1 MKLKKYSICTLILGF
16 VISLLGFI
24 TPFIRLNFFTQHNGA
39 IGIIG
44 GADSPSAY
52 LLTLSLFP
60 NLHVLFI
67 LLGLSL
73 IIPSAFCL
81 LFSKT
86 VKTHL
91 RLSTSA
97 VSLGLSAVGA
107 LGILCAFVWLIT
119 VAFEGPSTH
128 PVEYGVSIL
137 LGIFCFFA
145 FIILIGLYIKLR
157 KANKSVKGIIIDV
170 LTSIVYLPFFFYLF
184 MYLYEIVS

>member
-1 MKLKKYSICTLILGF
+1 MTLKRIALTTLFIGVFIYFLGL
-16 VISLLGFI
+16 VA
-24 TPFIRLNFFTQHNGA
+24 PFIYFNFLKQSDGA
-39 IGIIG
+39 VGIIG
-44 GADSPSAY
+44 ATEGLPYMFALRAVY
-52 LLTLSLFP
+52 G
-60 NLHVLFI
+60 
-67 LLGLSL
+67 GLSL
-73 IIPSAFCL
+73 VLVLIGVAIIVPAAFCL
-81 LFSKT
+81 IFSKT

-128 PVEYGVSIL
+128 PVDYGVSIL
-137 LGIFCFFA
+137 FGILSFFA

-170 LTSIVYLPFFFYLF
+170 LTSIVYLPFFFYIF
-184 MYLYEIVS
+184 VCFYDKIS